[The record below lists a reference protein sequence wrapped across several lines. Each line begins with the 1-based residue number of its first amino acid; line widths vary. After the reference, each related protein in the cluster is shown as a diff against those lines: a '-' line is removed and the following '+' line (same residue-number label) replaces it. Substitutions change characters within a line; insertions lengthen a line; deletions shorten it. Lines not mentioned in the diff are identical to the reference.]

1 VNLFPDEL
9 LGDFGEIGGE
19 CAAKFLKLGPENPI
33 DKAAWRFDDDCLHVH
48 PPISK
53 GPDPVPTAKRDK
65 ELSGPHVSD
74 REFDFLR
81 RLAGGGIPKEYA
93 NAIGCRT
100 SSGAAFSPAVPAPA
114 KSASIFRSLSRSRA
128 SAEFFP
134 VMVPDFS

>member
-1 VNLFPDEL
+1 MNLFPDEL

-48 PPISK
+48 PAISK

-81 RLAGGGIPKEYA
+81 RLAAGGIPKECA

-100 SSGAAFSPAVPAPA
+100 SGGLLASRTGTSEERFDFPEFVAQPRLSG
-114 KSASIFRSLSRSRA
+114 ILSRHGT
-128 SAEFFP
+128 
-134 VMVPDFS
+134 